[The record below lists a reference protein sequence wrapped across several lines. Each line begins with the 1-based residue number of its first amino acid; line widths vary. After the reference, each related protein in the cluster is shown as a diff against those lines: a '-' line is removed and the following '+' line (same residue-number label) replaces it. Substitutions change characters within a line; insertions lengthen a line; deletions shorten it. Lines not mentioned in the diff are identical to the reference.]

1 MAGMMRKGM
10 SWLGLGPEEDY
21 DEYVEEFDDEYFEEA
36 PSRREPTRPVAVA
49 PQSDPSYDD
58 VPAESGA
65 VRVLPQSGGAVGS
78 AAVPARSIVRPLP
91 SATARPH
98 LVTPTSFNDAQEVGD
113 RFKRRDPVVINLQGL
128 DRDLARRLLDFA
140 SGVTYALGGRVE
152 RIASHVYLLT
162 PVDVEVSAEDRERA
176 VDELTSA

>member
-21 DEYVEEFDDEYFEEA
+21 DDYVEEFDDEYYDEEPA
-36 PSRREPTRPVAVA
+36 RREPMRPVAVA
-49 PQSDPSYDD
+49 TPTDPSYDD
-58 VPAESGA
+58 APVESGA
-65 VRVLPQSGGAVGS
+65 VRVLPQSGGG
-78 AAVPARSIVRPLP
+78 AATPARSIVRPLP